1 MEKAFILFM
10 SGGLYF
16 MIPLEHVVSVES
28 RESAEAMELSVY
40 DFGQACQLSDR
51 FVQTP
56 YILVMCFQE
65 VKIGVAVEWVEGIK
79 EIGENDLYKLD
90 APVIGQDNQ
99 YLDSL
104 VALKA
109 LKPPLAYVL
118 NIQALF
124 QKLQEN
130 SEMMPEQQKE

>member
-16 MIPLEHVVSVES
+16 MVPLEHVVSVES
-28 RESAEAMELSVY
+28 RESAEAMELSVF
-40 DFGQACQLSDR
+40 DFGQACSLCDR
-51 FVQTP
+51 PVRAP

-79 EIGENDLYKLD
+79 ELDENDLYKLE

-99 YLDSL
+99 YLDSA

-109 LKPPLAYVL
+109 MKPPLAYVL
-118 NIQALF
+118 RMQVLF
-124 QKLQEN
+124 EKLQKN
-130 SEMMPEQQKE
+130 SAAILE

>member
-16 MIPLEHVVSVES
+16 MVPLEHVVSVES
-28 RESAEAMELSVY
+28 RESAEAMELSVF
-40 DFGQACQLSDR
+40 DFWQDCSLCDR
-51 FVQTP
+51 PVRAP

-79 EIGENDLYKLD
+79 ELDENDLYKLE

-99 YLDSL
+99 YLDSA

-109 LKPPLAYVL
+109 MKPPLAYVL
-118 NIQALF
+118 RMQVLF
-124 QKLQEN
+124 EKLQKN
-130 SEMMPEQQKE
+130 SEAILE

>member
-16 MIPLEHVVSVES
+16 MVPLEHVVSVES
-28 RESAEAMELSVY
+28 RESAEAMELSVF
-40 DFGQACQLSDR
+40 DFGQACSLCDR
-51 FVQTP
+51 PVWAP

-79 EIGENDLYKLD
+79 ELDENDLYKLE

-99 YLDSL
+99 YLDSA

-109 LKPPLAYVL
+109 MKPPLAYVL
-118 NIQALF
+118 RMQVLF
-124 QKLQEN
+124 EKLQKN
-130 SEMMPEQQKE
+130 SEAILE